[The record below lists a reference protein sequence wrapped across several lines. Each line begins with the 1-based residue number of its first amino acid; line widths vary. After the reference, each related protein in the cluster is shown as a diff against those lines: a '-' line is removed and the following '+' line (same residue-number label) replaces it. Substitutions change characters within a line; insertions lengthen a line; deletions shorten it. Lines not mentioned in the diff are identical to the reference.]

1 LLTPGVQLRAD
12 ESVMRV
18 FRVFVGNYRRHILTA
33 AIFCVAAPAIL
44 AEVLT
49 APSQQRL
56 LTLQPGSLDFGEVWA
71 QPHFRWTM
79 MVSNPT
85 DQAINVD
92 QIDTSC
98 RCVSVEPSS
107 FSINPGDSLVLNV
120 SMNLQGEAADRQQ
133 AAGGIDR
140 ESVTISL
147 TPHVRGSMR
156 TESWHIHGTVRRAV
170 LTSAAAIDFGDVS
183 RDALK
188 RSRQTILVRCVE
200 PDSTLAVET
209 ALRFGP
215 VAITPVSGDKGL
227 HQIDVGMSENTP
239 IGTVNSELVIKPST
253 HDGAPLPSL
262 RLPISA
268 NVLGDIEAV
277 PSAIAFSVVSP
288 GQGVEESL
296 VLRSR
301 NNTAFDVEN
310 VAVDDDGLSAVM
322 EAGAASQKRCIVRLM
337 PSKGAARRACIRFD
351 IRSRADG
358 HEESVRVPVTYSS
371 LGSSGNDLALAKTT
385 PDRCGCRPK
394 AGGR

>member
-1 LLTPGVQLRAD
+1 
-12 ESVMRV
+12 MRV
-18 FRVFVGNYRRHILTA
+18 FRVFVGDYRHHIFIA
-33 AIFCVAAPAIL
+33 AAFCVAASAIV

-49 APSQQRL
+49 APSRQRL

-71 QPHFRWTM
+71 QPHFRWFM
-79 MVSNPT
+79 VVSNPN
-85 DQAINVD
+85 DQAISVD

-107 FSINPGDSLVLNV
+107 FSINPGDSLALSV
-120 SMNLQGEAADRQQ
+120 SMNLQGEADNRLQ
-133 AAGGIDR
+133 ATGWIDR

-147 TPHVRGSMR
+147 TPHVRGSTK

-200 PDSTLAVET
+200 PASTLAVET
-209 ALRFGP
+209 APRFGL

-227 HQIDVGMSENTP
+227 HRIDVAMSEDSP
-239 IGTVNSELVIKPST
+239 MGTATSQLVIKPST
-253 HDGAPLPSL
+253 HDGAPLPAL

-268 NVLGDIEAV
+268 NVVGDIEAV
-277 PSAIAFSVVSP
+277 PSAVAFSVVRP
-288 GQGVEESL
+288 GQGVQESL

-301 NNTAFDVEN
+301 NNTAFDVKN
-310 VAVDDDGLSAVM
+310 VAVDDVGLSAVV
-322 EAGAASQKRCIVRLM
+322 EAGAASQKRYIVRLM
-337 PSKGAARRACIRFD
+337 PSKVAARRACIRFD

-358 HEESVRVPVTYSS
+358 HEESVKVPVTYSS
-371 LGSSGNDLALAKTT
+371 LGSPANDLALAKTT
-385 PDRCGCRPK
+385 PDRCGCRSK